1 MVISADD
8 VKRLLQAQDDA
19 VLVLIEG
26 RTEVITEAE
35 TDSPQYRGALQVVS
49 RRDLVKRTGGG
60 DLSQHEIAE
69 QAALLD
75 TMVSELGG

>member
-35 TDSPQYRGALQVVS
+35 TDSSQYRGALQVVS
-49 RRDLVKRTGGG
+49 RRDLVKRTGGV
-60 DLSQHEIAE
+60 DLSEHEIAE
-69 QAALLD
+69 QAALFD

>member
-26 RTEVITEAE
+26 RTEVIAQAE
-35 TDSPQYRGALQVVS
+35 TDSSQYRGALEVVS
-49 RRDLVKRTGGG
+49 RRELVKRSGGV
-60 DLSQHEIAE
+60 DLSEHEIAE

-75 TMVSELGG
+75 ATVSELGG